1 MEDKQRKALLGKLRQ
16 PVHISYIAKYI
27 LKTSE
32 AESIEIL
39 SNFIEEGIVE
49 ESEYAKNYFV
59 LVGPSGPKK

>member
-32 AESIEIL
+32 EESIEIL

-49 ESEYAKNYFV
+49 ESEYAENYFV
-59 LVGPSGPKK
+59 LVGPGGSKK